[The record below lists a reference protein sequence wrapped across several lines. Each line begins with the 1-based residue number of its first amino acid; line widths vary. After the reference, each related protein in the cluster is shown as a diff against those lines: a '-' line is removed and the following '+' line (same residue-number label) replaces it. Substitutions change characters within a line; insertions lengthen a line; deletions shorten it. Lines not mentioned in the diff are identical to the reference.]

1 MNTRPTGLPTA
12 PAAGPDT
19 IGEVTS
25 DGIPP
30 ARPRVAVCGISLEA
44 STFSPALTTAAMLA
58 PRRGQEVLDAWPFW
72 RDGGALTD
80 RADWIGIL
88 QARNIAGG
96 AIPADDYAQLKA
108 EILAGLVAAVGEA
121 PLDGVVLDVHG
132 AASVVGLDD
141 MEGDLAVA
149 VRAVVGADC
158 LISSGMDLHGNVSRT
173 LAETVDLLT
182 TYRTAPHVDWQET
195 KERAARN
202 LVDRLALPP
211 GRRRP
216 AKAWVPVP
224 ILLPG
229 EMTSTR
235 QEPATSLYARVPEI
249 EALDGILDA
258 GIWIGYPWADEPR
271 NGAVVMVVGDDA
283 DLAMARATAL
293 AGELWERREEFGFV
307 APTGSFE
314 EVLATA
320 VSSPRTPYVIS
331 DSGDN
336 PTAGG
341 AGDVTWTLTE
351 LLADEGLVASGRR
364 AIYASIPDQAG
375 ALAAAEA
382 GVGADVRLTLGAR
395 VDARP
400 APPVEVSG
408 RVVSVVPS
416 DDNLEVVVRTPAVD
430 VVVTRRRRPYHLESD
445 FTRLGLDP
453 RSADIVV
460 VKIGYLEPE
469 LFDLAA
475 DWMLALTPGGVDQDL
490 ARLGHRRIRRP
501 MFPLD
506 DVSGVDPVADAV
518 LFPGDTAPTG

>member
-1 MNTRPTGLPTA
+1 MTL
-12 PAAGPDT
+12 
-19 IGEVTS
+19 
-25 DGIPP
+25 
-30 ARPRVAVCGISLEA
+30 PRVAVCGISLEA

-58 PRRGQEVLDAWPFW
+58 PRRGREVLDAWDFW
-72 RDGGALTD
+72 GDGGSLAD
-80 RADWIGIL
+80 RAEWIGVL
-88 QARNIAGG
+88 QARTIAGG
-96 AIPADDYAQLKA
+96 AIAADDYALLRG
-108 EILAGLVAAVGEA
+108 EILAGLVALVTEA
-121 PLDGVVLDVHG
+121 PLDGVVLDIHG

-173 LAETVDLLT
+173 LAETIDLLT
-182 TYRTAPHVDWQET
+182 TYRTAPHIDWHET
-195 KERAARN
+195 KERAARH

-235 QEPATSLYARVPEI
+235 QEPASSLYARVPAI

-271 NGAVVMVVGDDA
+271 NCAVVMVVGDDA
-283 DLAMARATAL
+283 DRTLAEATGL
-293 AGELWERREEFGFV
+293 ASELWRRREEFGFV
-307 APTGSFE
+307 APAGTFD
-314 EVLATA
+314 EVLAA
-320 VSSPRTPYVIS
+320 AIASPAAPYVIS

-341 AGDVTWTLTE
+341 AGDVTWTLAR
-351 LLADEGLVASGRR
+351 LLASDTLAASGKR
-364 AIYASIPDQAG
+364 AIYASIPDEMG

-382 GVGADVRLTLGAR
+382 GIGADVRLLLGAR
-395 VDARP
+395 VDDRH

-408 RVVSVVPS
+408 AVVAVVPS
-416 DDNLEVVVRTPAVD
+416 EDNLEVVVRTPAVD
-430 VVVTRRRRPYHLESD
+430 VVLARRRRPYHLEAD

-453 RSADIVV
+453 RRADIVV

-490 ARLGHRRIRRP
+490 ARLGHTRIQRP

-506 DVSGVDPVADAV
+506 DVSSVDPTAHAV
-518 LFPGDTAPTG
+518 LFPGDTAR

>member
-1 MNTRPTGLPTA
+1 MTPDASRTALPR
-12 PAAGPDT
+12 
-19 IGEVTS
+19 I
-25 DGIPP
+25 
-30 ARPRVAVCGISLEA
+30 AVCGISLEA

-58 PRRGQEVLDAWPFW
+58 PRRGPEVLDAWDFW
-72 RDGGALTD
+72 REGGSLAD
-80 RADWIGIL
+80 RAEWIGIL
-88 QARNIAGG
+88 QARSIAGG
-96 AIPADDYAQLKA
+96 AIPADDYALLKA
-108 EILAGLVAAVGEA
+108 EILAGLVARVGEA
-121 PLDGVVLDVHG
+121 PLDGVVLDIHG

-141 MEGDLAVA
+141 MEGDLALA
-149 VRAVVGADC
+149 VRAVVGPDC

-173 LAETVDLLT
+173 LAETLDLLT

-235 QEPATSLYARVPEI
+235 QEPATSLYARVPQI

-283 DLAMARATAL
+283 SLAMSEATELARV
-293 AGELWERREEFGFV
+293 LWERREEFGFV
-307 APTGSFE
+307 APTGSLE
-314 EVLATA
+314 EVLAAAIAATA
-320 VSSPRTPYVIS
+320 GPYVIS

-341 AGDVTWTLTE
+341 AGDVTWTLAE
-351 LLADEGLVASGRR
+351 LLASSDLAESGKR
-364 AIYASIPDQAG
+364 AIYASIPDAAG

-382 GVGADVRLTLGAR
+382 GVGADVRLSLGAR

-400 APPVEVSG
+400 APPVEVTG
-408 RVVSVVPS
+408 EVVAVVPT

-430 VVVTRRRRPYHLESD
+430 VILTRRRRPYHLEAD

-453 RSADIVV
+453 RRADIVV

-490 ARLGHRRIRRP
+490 ARLGHTRIRRP

-506 DVSGVDPVADAV
+506 DVSSVDPLAGAV
-518 LFPGDTAPTG
+518 LFPGDTSAR

>member
-1 MNTRPTGLPTA
+1 M
-12 PAAGPDT
+12 
-19 IGEVTS
+19 
-25 DGIPP
+25 
-30 ARPRVAVCGISLEA
+30 AVCGISLES
-44 STFSPALTTAAMLA
+44 STFSPALTTTAMLA
-58 PRRGQEVLDAWPFW
+58 PRRGREVLDAWDFW
-72 RDGGALTD
+72 HEGGSLAD
-80 RADWIGIL
+80 RADWIGVL
-88 QARNIAGG
+88 QARSIAGG
-96 AIPADDYAQLKA
+96 AIPADDYTQLKA
-108 EILAGLVAAVGEA
+108 EILSGLAATAAEA
-121 PLDGVVLDVHG
+121 PLDGVVLDIHG

-141 MEGDLAVA
+141 MEGDLARA
-149 VRAVVGADC
+149 VRAVVGPEC
-158 LISSGMDLHGNVSRT
+158 LLSSGMDLHGNVSRA

-182 TYRTAPHVDWQET
+182 TYRTAPHVDWRET

-202 LVDRLALPP
+202 LVDRLALPE

-283 DLAMARATAL
+283 DRAMAEATAL
-293 AGELWERREEFGFV
+293 AGDLWDRREEFGFV
-307 APTGSFE
+307 APTGSLDD
-314 EVLATA
+314 VLSAA
-320 VSSPRTPYVIS
+320 IASPVRPYLVS

-341 AGDVTWTLTE
+341 AGDVTWTLAE
-351 LLADEGLVASGRR
+351 LLASDELAASGKR
-364 AIYASIPDQAG
+364 AIYASIPDTAG

-382 GVGADVRLTLGAR
+382 GVGAHVRLTVGAR
-395 VDARP
+395 IDSRP
-400 APPVEVSG
+400 APPVEVAG
-408 RVVSVVPS
+408 EVVAVVPS
-416 DDNLEVVVRTPAVD
+416 EDNLEVVVRTPAVD
-430 VVVTRRRRPYHLESD
+430 VIVTRRRRPYHLELD

-453 RSADIVV
+453 RGADIVV

-490 ARLGHRRIRRP
+490 RRLGHRRVRRP

-506 DVSGVDPVADAV
+506 DVSGVDPLADAV
-518 LFPGDTAPTG
+518 LFPGDTSASAAEG

>member
-1 MNTRPTGLPTA
+1 MTSPALPR
-12 PAAGPDT
+12 
-19 IGEVTS
+19 I
-25 DGIPP
+25 
-30 ARPRVAVCGISLEA
+30 AVCGISLEA
-44 STFSPALTTAAMLA
+44 STFSPALTTAAMLS
-58 PRRGQEVLDAWPFW
+58 PRRGREVLDAWPFW
-72 RDGGALTD
+72 SAGGSLAA

-96 AIPADDYAQLKA
+96 AIPADDYAQLMA
-108 EILAGLVAAVGEA
+108 EILAGLVAAVAEA
-121 PLDGVVLDVHG
+121 PLDGLVLDIHG

-149 VRAVVGADC
+149 VRAVVGPDC

-195 KERAARN
+195 KERAVTN
-202 LVDRLALPP
+202 LVERLALPA

-235 QEPATSLYARVPEI
+235 QEPAASLYARVPGI
-249 EALDGILDA
+249 EALDGVLDA

-271 NGAVVMVVGDDA
+271 NCAVVMVVGDDP
-283 DLAMARATAL
+283 DLAMAEATGL
-293 AGELWERREEFGFV
+293 ARDLWARREEFGFV
-307 APTGSFE
+307 APTGSLE
-314 EVLATA
+314 EVLAA
-320 VSSPRTPYVIS
+320 AIASPVRPYFIS

-341 AGDVTWTLTE
+341 AGDVTWTLAE
-351 LLADEGLVASGRR
+351 LLASEELAASGKR
-364 AIYASIPDQAG
+364 AVYASLPDSHG

-395 VDARP
+395 VDDRP
-400 APPVEVSG
+400 APPVQVAG
-408 RVVSVVPS
+408 QVVAVVPGE
-416 DDNLEVVVRTPAVD
+416 DNLEVVVRTPSVD
-430 VVVTRRRRPYHLESD
+430 VIVTRRRRPYHLEGD

-469 LFDLAA
+469 LFDMAA

-490 ARLGHRRIRRP
+490 ARLGHRRVQRP

-506 DVSGVDPVADAV
+506 DVSGVDPVAGAV
-518 LFPGDTAPTG
+518 LFPGDTAS

>member
-1 MNTRPTGLPTA
+1 MTRSAL
-12 PAAGPDT
+12 
-19 IGEVTS
+19 
-25 DGIPP
+25 
-30 ARPRVAVCGISLEA
+30 PRVAVCGISLEA

-58 PRRGQEVLDAWPFW
+58 PRRGRDVLDAWDFW
-72 RDGGALTD
+72 SDGGSLAE
-80 RADWIGIL
+80 RAEWIGVL
-88 QARNIAGG
+88 QARSIAGG

-108 EILAGLVAAVGEA
+108 EILAGLVAVVEEA
-121 PLDGVVLDVHG
+121 PLDGLVLDIHG

-202 LVDRLALPP
+202 LVDRLALPE

-235 QEPATSLYARVPEI
+235 QEPATSLYARVPQI
-249 EALDGILDA
+249 EAMDGILDA

-271 NGAVVMVVGDDA
+271 NRAVVMVVGDDA
-283 DLAMARATAL
+283 ELAL
-293 AGELWERREEFGFV
+293 AEATGLARELWSRREEFGFV
-307 APTGSFE
+307 APTGALD
-314 EVLATA
+314 EVLARA
-320 VSSPRTPYVIS
+320 LSAPSGPYFVS

-351 LLADEGLVASGRR
+351 LLASEALAASGKR
-364 AIYASIPDQAG
+364 AIYASIPDAMG

-382 GVGADVRLTLGAR
+382 GVGAHVRLTIGAR

-400 APPVEVSG
+400 APPVEVAG
-408 RVVSVVPS
+408 EVVAVVPS

-430 VVVTRRRRPYHLESD
+430 VVLTRRRRPYHLEAD

-469 LFDLAA
+469 LFDMAA
-475 DWMLALTPGGVDQDL
+475 GWMLALTPGGVDQDL
-490 ARLGHRRIRRP
+490 ARLGHRRILRP

-506 DVSGVDPVADAV
+506 DVSAVDPIAGAV
-518 LFPGDTAPTG
+518 LFPGDTDR

>member
-1 MNTRPTGLPTA
+1 MTPDPSRAALPR
-12 PAAGPDT
+12 
-19 IGEVTS
+19 I
-25 DGIPP
+25 
-30 ARPRVAVCGISLEA
+30 AVCGISLEA

-58 PRRGQEVLDAWPFW
+58 PRRGREVLDAWDFW
-72 RDGGALTD
+72 RPGGSLAD
-80 RADWIGIL
+80 RAEWVGLL
-88 QARNIAGG
+88 QARSIAGG
-96 AIPADDYAQLKA
+96 AIPADDYALLKA
-108 EILAGLVAAVGEA
+108 EILSGLVATLTEA

-132 AASVVGLDD
+132 AGSVVGLDD
-141 MEGDLAVA
+141 MEGDLARA
-149 VRAVVGADC
+149 VRAVVGPGC
-158 LISSGMDLHGNVSRT
+158 LISSGMDLHGNVSRA
-173 LAETVDLLT
+173 LAESVDLLT

-202 LVDRLALPP
+202 LLERLALPP

-216 AKAWVPVP
+216 AKAWVPLP

-235 QEPATSLYARVPEI
+235 QEPATSLYSRVPRI

-283 DLAMARATAL
+283 ELAMSEASAL
-293 AGELWERREEFGFV
+293 ARDLWDRREEFGFV
-307 APTGSFE
+307 APTGSLE
-314 EVLATA
+314 EVLAA
-320 VSSPRTPYVIS
+320 AIAAPAGPYFVS

-341 AGDVTWTLTE
+341 AGDVTWTLTH
-351 LLADEGLVASGRR
+351 LLASRELAESGKR
-364 AIYASIPDQAG
+364 AIYASIPDGAG

-382 GVGADVRLTLGAR
+382 GVGAHVRLSLGAR

-400 APPVEVSG
+400 APPVEVAG
-408 RVVSVVPS
+408 EVVAVVPT

-430 VVVTRRRRPYHLESD
+430 VILTRRRRPYHLEAD

-453 RSADIVV
+453 RRADIVV

-469 LFDLAA
+469 LFDMAA

-490 ARLGHRRIRRP
+490 ARLGHHRIRRP

-506 DVSGVDPVADAV
+506 DVSSVDPLADAV
-518 LFPGDTAPTG
+518 LFPGDTSAR

>member
-1 MNTRPTGLPTA
+1 MTTDARRPA
-12 PAAGPDT
+12 P
-19 IGEVTS
+19 
-25 DGIPP
+25 
-30 ARPRVAVCGISLEA
+30 PRVAVCGISLEA

-58 PRRGQEVLDAWPFW
+58 PRRGRDVLDAWDFW
-72 RDGGALTD
+72 GEGGALFD
-80 RADWIGIL
+80 RAEWIGIL
-88 QARNIAGG
+88 QARSIAGG
-96 AIPADDYAQLKA
+96 AIPADDYATLKA
-108 EILAGLVAAVGEA
+108 EILAGLVATVAEA
-121 PLDGVVLDVHG
+121 PLDGLVLDVHG

-149 VRAVVGADC
+149 VRAVVGPDC
-158 LISSGMDLHGNVSRT
+158 LISTGMDLHGNVSRT

-202 LVDRLALPP
+202 LLERLALPP
-211 GRRRP
+211 GARRP
-216 AKAWVPVP
+216 AKAWVPLP

-235 QEPATSLYARVPEI
+235 QEPASSLYARVPRI
-249 EALDGILDA
+249 ESLDGVLDA

-283 DLAMARATAL
+283 ERAMAEATGL

-307 APTGSFE
+307 APTGTLPQ
-314 EVLATA
+314 VLRAALAAPTG
-320 VSSPRTPYVIS
+320 PYFIS

-341 AGDVTWTLTE
+341 AGDVTWTLAE
-351 LLADEGLVASGRR
+351 LLASEELAASGKR
-364 AIYASIPDQAG
+364 AIYASIPDAAG

-382 GVGADVRLTLGAR
+382 GIGADVRLTVGAR

-400 APPVEVSG
+400 APPLEVSG
-408 RVVSVVPS
+408 EVVAVVPT

-453 RSADIVV
+453 RRADIVV

-469 LFDLAA
+469 LFDMAA

-506 DVSGVDPVADAV
+506 DVSDVDPLAHAV
-518 LFPGDTAPTG
+518 LFPGDTAG

>member
-1 MNTRPTGLPTA
+1 MTRPPL
-12 PAAGPDT
+12 
-19 IGEVTS
+19 
-25 DGIPP
+25 
-30 ARPRVAVCGISLEA
+30 PRVAVCGISLEA

-58 PRRGQEVLDAWPFW
+58 PRRGREVLDAWDFW
-72 RDGGALTD
+72 RDGGALAD
-80 RADWIGIL
+80 RADWIGVL
-88 QARNIAGG
+88 QARSIAGG
-96 AIPADDYAQLKA
+96 AIPADDYALLKA
-108 EILAGLVAAVGEA
+108 EILAGLVALVAES
-121 PLDGVVLDVHG
+121 PLHGLVLDIHG
-132 AASVVGLDD
+132 AAGVVGLDD

-149 VRAVVGADC
+149 VRAVVGPDC

-173 LAETVDLLT
+173 LAGTVDLLT

-202 LVDRLALPP
+202 LVDRLALPD

-235 QEPATSLYARVPEI
+235 QEPATSLYARVPAI

-271 NGAVVMVVGDDA
+271 NCAVVMVVGDDA
-283 DLAMARATAL
+283 ELAMAEATAL
-293 AGELWERREEFGFV
+293 AGALWAQREEFGFV
-307 APTGSFE
+307 APTGTLA
-314 EVLATA
+314 EVLAAA
-320 VSSPRTPYVIS
+320 VAAPTGPYFVS

-341 AGDVTWTLTE
+341 AGDVTWTLAE
-351 LLADEGLVASGRR
+351 LLASEELASSGKR
-364 AIYASIPDQAG
+364 AIYASIPDAMG

-382 GVGADVRLTLGAR
+382 GVGADVRLVLGAR
-395 VDARP
+395 VDDRP
-400 APPVEVSG
+400 SPPVEVAG
-408 RVVSVVPS
+408 EVLAVVASE
-416 DDNLEVVVRTPAVD
+416 DNLEVVIRTPAVD
-430 VVVTRRRRPYHLESD
+430 VVLTRRRRPYHLEAD

-453 RSADIVV
+453 RAADIVV

-469 LFDLAA
+469 LFEMAA

-490 ARLGHRRIRRP
+490 ARLGHRRVQRP

-506 DVSGVDPVADAV
+506 DVSDVDPLA
-518 LFPGDTAPTG
+518 G

>member
-1 MNTRPTGLPTA
+1 
-12 PAAGPDT
+12 
-19 IGEVTS
+19 VTS
-25 DGIPP
+25 DVTVPH
-30 ARPRVAVCGISLEA
+30 RPRVAVCGISLEA

-58 PRRGQEVLDAWPFW
+58 PRRGRAVLDAWDFW
-72 RDGGALTD
+72 RAGGSLAD

-88 QARNIAGG
+88 QARSIAGG

-108 EILAGLVAAVGEA
+108 EILAGLVAAVSEA
-121 PLDGVVLDVHG
+121 PLDGLVLDIHG

-141 MEGDLAVA
+141 MEGDLAQA
-149 VRAVVGADC
+149 VRAVVGPDC
-158 LISSGMDLHGNVSRT
+158 LLSSGMDLHGNVSRV

-182 TYRTAPHVDWQET
+182 TYRTAPHVDWLET

-202 LVDRLALPP
+202 LLDRLALPA

-249 EALDGILDA
+249 EALDGVLDA

-283 DLAMARATAL
+283 DLAMAEASRLAL
-293 AGELWERREEFGFV
+293 ELWSRREEFGFV
-307 APTGSFE
+307 APTGSLD
-314 EVLATA
+314 EVLAA
-320 VSSPRTPYVIS
+320 AIASPVKPYFVS

-341 AGDVTWTLTE
+341 AGDVTWTLAE
-351 LLADEGLVASGRR
+351 LLASEELAASGKR
-364 AIYASIPDQAG
+364 AIYASIPDSAG

-382 GVGADVRLTLGAR
+382 GVGAHVRLTVGAR
-395 VDARP
+395 IDDRA
-400 APPVEVSG
+400 APPVEVAG
-408 RVVSVVPS
+408 EVVAVVPGEE
-416 DDNLEVVVRTPAVD
+416 NLEVVVRTPTVD
-430 VVVTRRRRPYHLESD
+430 VVVTRKRRPYHLEQD

-490 ARLGHRRIRRP
+490 ARLGHRRVRRP

-506 DVSGVDPVADAV
+506 DVSGVDPLADAV
-518 LFPGDTAPTG
+518 LLPGDTDGSATQR

>member
-1 MNTRPTGLPTA
+1 MTRSAL
-12 PAAGPDT
+12 
-19 IGEVTS
+19 
-25 DGIPP
+25 
-30 ARPRVAVCGISLEA
+30 PRVAVCGISLEA

-58 PRRGQEVLDAWPFW
+58 PRRGRDVLEAWDFW
-72 RDGGALTD
+72 REGGSLAH
-80 RADWIGIL
+80 RAEWIGVL
-88 QARNIAGG
+88 QARSIAGG
-96 AIPADDYAQLKA
+96 AVPADDYALLKA
-108 EILAGLVAAVGEA
+108 EILGGLVALVAEE
-121 PLDGVVLDVHG
+121 PLDGLVLDIHG

-141 MEGDLAVA
+141 MEGDLALA
-149 VRAVVGADC
+149 VRAVVGPDC

-202 LVDRLALPP
+202 LVDRLALPA

-235 QEPATSLYARVPEI
+235 QEPATGLYARVPEI
-249 EALDGILDA
+249 EAMNGILDA

-271 NGAVVMVVGDDA
+271 NCAVVMVVGDDA
-283 DLAMARATAL
+283 ALAMAEAASL
-293 AGELWERREEFGFV
+293 AGELWARREEFGFV
-307 APTGSFE
+307 APTGTLD
-314 EVLATA
+314 EVLAAAIAAPTG
-320 VSSPRTPYVIS
+320 PYFVS

-351 LLADEGLVASGRR
+351 LLASNALAASGKR
-364 AIYASIPDQAG
+364 AIYASIPDAMG

-382 GVGADVRLTLGAR
+382 GVGTDVRLVLGAR

-400 APPVEVSG
+400 APPVEVVG
-408 RVVSVVPS
+408 EVVAVVAS
-416 DDNLEVVVRTPAVD
+416 EDNLEVVVRTPAVD

-453 RSADIVV
+453 RGADIVV

-469 LFDLAA
+469 LFDMAA

-490 ARLGHRRIRRP
+490 VRLGHRRVRRP

-506 DVSGVDPVADAV
+506 DVSGVDPVAGAV
-518 LFPGDTAPTG
+518 LFPGDTA

>member
-1 MNTRPTGLPTA
+1 MTPSAL
-12 PAAGPDT
+12 
-19 IGEVTS
+19 
-25 DGIPP
+25 
-30 ARPRVAVCGISLEA
+30 PRVAVCGISLEA

-58 PRRGQEVLDAWPFW
+58 PRRGRDVLEPWDFW
-72 RDGGALTD
+72 SDGGSLAD
-80 RADWIGIL
+80 RAEWIGVL
-88 QARNIAGG
+88 QARSIAGG

-108 EILAGLVAAVGEA
+108 EILAGLVAVVEEA
-121 PLDGVVLDVHG
+121 PLDGLVLDLHG

-202 LVDRLALPP
+202 LVDRLALPA

-235 QEPATSLYARVPEI
+235 QEPASSLYARVPQV
-249 EALDGILDA
+249 EAMDGILDA

-271 NGAVVMVVGDDA
+271 NCAVVMVVGDDA
-283 DLAMARATAL
+283 ELALVEATGLAR
-293 AGELWERREEFGFV
+293 ELWSRREEFGFV
-307 APTGSFE
+307 APTGTLD
-314 EVLATA
+314 EVLSRALSA
-320 VSSPRTPYVIS
+320 PAGPYFVS

-351 LLADEGLVASGRR
+351 LLASTALAASAKR
-364 AIYASIPDQAG
+364 AIYASIPDAMG

-382 GVGADVRLTLGAR
+382 GVGANVRLTIGAR

-400 APPVEVSG
+400 APPVQVEGEV
-408 RVVSVVPS
+408 VAVVPS
-416 DDNLEVVVRTPAVD
+416 DDNLEIVVRTPAVD
-430 VVVTRRRRPYHLESD
+430 VILTRRRRPYHLEAD

-469 LFDLAA
+469 LFDMAA

-490 ARLGHRRIRRP
+490 ARLGHRRIQRP

-506 DVSGVDPVADAV
+506 DVSHVDPVAGAV
-518 LFPGDTAPTG
+518 LFPGDTAR

>member
-1 MNTRPTGLPTA
+1 M
-12 PAAGPDT
+12 
-19 IGEVTS
+19 
-25 DGIPP
+25 
-30 ARPRVAVCGISLEA
+30 AVCGISLEA

-58 PRRGQEVLDAWPFW
+58 PRRGRDVLDARDFW
-72 RDGGALTD
+72 SDGGSLAD
-80 RADWIGIL
+80 RAEWIGVL
-88 QARNIAGG
+88 QARSIAGG

-108 EILAGLVAAVGEA
+108 EILAGLVAAADEA
-121 PLDGVVLDVHG
+121 PLDGLVLDIHG

-149 VRAVVGADC
+149 VRAVVGAEC
-158 LISSGMDLHGNVSRT
+158 LISSGMDLHGNVSRA

-202 LVDRLALPP
+202 LVDRLALPA

-235 QEPATSLYARVPEI
+235 QEPATSLYDRVPRI
-249 EALDGILDA
+249 KAMDGILDA

-271 NGAVVMVVGDDA
+271 NCAVVIVVGDDA
-283 DLAMARATAL
+283 ELALTEATGLAR
-293 AGELWERREEFGFV
+293 ELWSRREEFGFV
-307 APTGSFE
+307 APTGTLD
-314 EVLATA
+314 EVLTRAVAAT
-320 VSSPRTPYVIS
+320 TGPYFIS

-351 LLADEGLVASGRR
+351 LLASEALAASGKR
-364 AIYASIPDQAG
+364 AIYASIPDAMG

-382 GVGADVRLTLGAR
+382 GVGANVRLTIGAR

-400 APPVEVSG
+400 APPVEVEG
-408 RVVSVVPS
+408 EVVAVVPS
-416 DDNLEVVVRTPAVD
+416 DDNLEVVVRTPAID
-430 VVVTRRRRPYHLESD
+430 VILTRRRRPYHLEAD
-445 FTRLGLDP
+445 FTRLGLAP

-469 LFDLAA
+469 LFDMAA

-490 ARLGHRRIRRP
+490 ARLGHRRIQRP

-506 DVSGVDPVADAV
+506 DVSAVDPTAGAV
-518 LFPGDTAPTG
+518 LFPGDTAR

>member
-1 MNTRPTGLPTA
+1 M
-12 PAAGPDT
+12 
-19 IGEVTS
+19 
-25 DGIPP
+25 
-30 ARPRVAVCGISLEA
+30 AVCGISLEA

-58 PRRGQEVLDAWPFW
+58 PRRGREVLDAWAFW
-72 RDGGALTD
+72 REGGALAD
-80 RADWIGIL
+80 RAEWIGVL

-96 AIPADDYAQLKA
+96 AIPADDYASLKA
-108 EILAGLVAAVGEA
+108 EILAGLVAAVEEA
-121 PLDGVVLDVHG
+121 PLDGLVLDIHG

-141 MEGDLAVA
+141 MEGDLALA

-158 LISSGMDLHGNVSRT
+158 LISSGMDLHGNVSRR

-202 LVDRLALPP
+202 LVDRLALPA

-235 QEPATSLYARVPEI
+235 QEPATSLYARVPGI

-271 NGAVVMVVGDDA
+271 NCAVVMVVGDDA
-283 DLAMARATAL
+283 DLAMSEATTL
-293 AGELWERREEFGFV
+293 ASELWARREEFGFV
-307 APTGSFE
+307 APTGSLE
-314 EVLATA
+314 EVLAA
-320 VSSPRTPYVIS
+320 ALASPVGPYFIS

-351 LLADEGLVASGRR
+351 LLASEELAASGKR
-364 AIYASIPDQAG
+364 AVYASIPDAAG
-375 ALAAAEA
+375 ALAAQEA
-382 GVGADVRLTLGAR
+382 GVDADVHLVVGAR
-395 VDARP
+395 VDDRP
-400 APPVEVSG
+400 APPVRVSG
-408 RVVSVVPS
+408 RVVAVVPS
-416 DDNLEVVVRTPAVD
+416 EDNVEVVVRTPYVD
-430 VVVTRRRRPYHLESD
+430 VVLTRRRRPYHLESD

-469 LFDLAA
+469 LFDMAA
-475 DWMLALTPGGVDQDL
+475 DWMLALTPGGVDQHL
-490 ARLGHRRIRRP
+490 ARLGHRRIQRP

-506 DVSGVDPVADAV
+506 DVSSVDPLVGAV
-518 LFPGDTAPTG
+518 LFPGDTAGLSGRGRP

>member
-1 MNTRPTGLPTA
+1 
-12 PAAGPDT
+12 
-19 IGEVTS
+19 
-25 DGIPP
+25 
-30 ARPRVAVCGISLEA
+30 
-44 STFSPALTTAAMLA
+44 MLS
-58 PRRGQEVLDAWPFW
+58 PRRGREVLDAWDFW
-72 RDGGALTD
+72 REGGSLAD
-80 RADWIGIL
+80 RAEWIGIL

-96 AIPADDYAQLKA
+96 AIPADDYASLKA
-108 EILAGLVAAVGEA
+108 EILAGLVAAVADA
-121 PLDGVVLDVHG
+121 PLDGLVLDIHG

-149 VRAVVGADC
+149 VRAVVGPDC

-202 LVDRLALPP
+202 LLDRLALPL

-235 QEPATSLYARVPEI
+235 QEPASSLYARVPEI

-271 NGAVVMVVGDDA
+271 NCAVVMAIGDDA
-283 DLAMARATAL
+283 DLAMAEATAL
-293 AGELWERREEFGFV
+293 ARELWARREEFGFV
-307 APTGSFE
+307 APTGSLD
-314 EVLATA
+314 EVLGAA
-320 VSSPRTPYVIS
+320 IAAPIGPYFIS

-341 AGDVTWTLTE
+341 AGDVTWTLVE
-351 LLADEGLVASGRR
+351 LLASQALAASGKR
-364 AIYASIPDQAG
+364 AIYASIPDSMG
-375 ALAAAEA
+375 ALAASEA

-400 APPVEVSG
+400 SPPATVAG
-408 RVVSVVPS
+408 TVVAVVPS
-416 DDNLEVVVRTPAVD
+416 EDNLEVVVRTPAVD
-430 VVVTRRRRPYHLESD
+430 VILTRRRRPYHLEQD

-453 RSADIVV
+453 RAADIVV

-469 LFDLAA
+469 LFEMAQ

-490 ARLGHRRIRRP
+490 ARLGHRRIQRP

-506 DVSGVDPVADAV
+506 DVSAVDPVAGAV
-518 LFPGDTAPTG
+518 LFPGDTA

>member
-1 MNTRPTGLPTA
+1 MAPHVIRP
-12 PAAGPDT
+12 
-19 IGEVTS
+19 
-25 DGIPP
+25 
-30 ARPRVAVCGISLEA
+30 PRIAVCGISLEA
-44 STFSPALTTAAMLA
+44 STFSPALTTAAMLS
-58 PRRGQEVLDAWPFW
+58 PRRGREVLDAWEFW
-72 RDGGALTD
+72 RAGGSLAD
-80 RADWIGIL
+80 RAEWIGIL

-96 AIPADDYAQLKA
+96 AIPADDYALLKA
-108 EILAGLVAAVGEA
+108 ELLAGLVAAVAQA
-121 PLDGVVLDVHG
+121 PLDGLVLDVHG
-132 AASVVGLDD
+132 AASVVGMDD

-149 VRAVVGADC
+149 VRAVVGPDC

-182 TYRTAPHVDWQET
+182 TYRTAPHVDWLET

-202 LVDRLALPP
+202 LLDRLALPL
-211 GRRRP
+211 GSRRP

-235 QEPATSLYARVPEI
+235 QEPASSLYARVPEI

-271 NGAVVMVVGDDA
+271 NCAVVMVVGDDA
-283 DLAMARATAL
+283 DLAEAEAAAL
-293 AGELWERREEFGFV
+293 ARELWERREEFAFV
-307 APTGSFE
+307 APTGSFD
-314 EVLATA
+314 EVLAA
-320 VSSPRTPYVIS
+320 AIASPVRPWFIS

-341 AGDVTWTLTE
+341 AGDVTWTLTR
-351 LLADEGLVASGRR
+351 LLASEELVASGKR
-364 AIYASIPDQAG
+364 AVYASIPDHAG

-382 GVGADVRLTLGAR
+382 GVGAHVRLTLGAR

-408 RVVSVVPS
+408 QVVAVVPGA
-416 DDNLEVVVRTPAVD
+416 DNLEVVVRTAAVD
-430 VVVTRRRRPYHLESD
+430 VVLTRRRRPYHLEQD
-445 FTRLGLDP
+445 LTRLGLDP
-453 RSADIVV
+453 RHADIVV

-469 LFDLAA
+469 LFDMAA
-475 DWMLALTPGGVDQDL
+475 DWMLALTPGGVDQHL

-506 DVSGVDPVADAV
+506 DVSGVDPLAEAV
-518 LFPGDTAPTG
+518 LFPGDTGRDRTG

>member
-1 MNTRPTGLPTA
+1 MTTDAVLP
-12 PAAGPDT
+12 DL
-19 IGEVTS
+19 
-25 DGIPP
+25 
-30 ARPRVAVCGISLEA
+30 PRVAVCGISLEA

-58 PRRGQEVLDAWPFW
+58 PRRGREVLDAWPFW
-72 RDGGALTD
+72 AAGGALAD
-80 RADWIGIL
+80 RAEWIGIL
-88 QARNIAGG
+88 QARSIAGG

-108 EILAGLVAAVGEA
+108 EVLAGLVAAVGEA
-121 PLDGVVLDVHG
+121 PLDGVVLDMHG

-149 VRAVVGADC
+149 VRAVVGPDC

-202 LVDRLALPP
+202 LLDRLALPS

-271 NGAVVMVVGDDA
+271 NGAVVMVLGDDA
-283 DLAMARATAL
+283 ALAMAEASAL
-293 AGELWERREEFGFV
+293 ASELWERREEFGFV
-307 APTGSFE
+307 APTGTLA
-314 EVLATA
+314 EVLAA
-320 VSSPRTPYVIS
+320 AIASAEAPYVIS

-341 AGDVTWTLTE
+341 AGDVTWTLARLLE
-351 LLADEGLVASGRR
+351 SEGLLASGKR
-364 AIYASIPDQAG
+364 AIYASIPDATG

-382 GVGADVRLTLGAR
+382 GVGADVRLTVGAR

-400 APPVEVSG
+400 EPPVEVSG
-408 RVVSVVPS
+408 RVVAVVPS
-416 DDNLEVVVRTPAVD
+416 EDNLEVVVRTPAVD

-453 RSADIVV
+453 RGADIVV

-490 ARLGHRRIRRP
+490 VRLGHRRVRRP
-501 MFPLD
+501 IFPLD
-506 DVSGVDPVADAV
+506 DVSDVDPLAEAE
-518 LFPGDTAPTG
+518 LFPGDTGSATQG

>member
-1 MNTRPTGLPTA
+1 M
-12 PAAGPDT
+12 
-19 IGEVTS
+19 
-25 DGIPP
+25 
-30 ARPRVAVCGISLEA
+30 AVCGISLEA

-58 PRRGQEVLDAWPFW
+58 PRRGREVLDAWEFW
-72 RDGGALTD
+72 RPGGALAD
-80 RADWIGIL
+80 RARWLGIL
-88 QARNIAGG
+88 QARSIAGG
-96 AIPADDYAQLKA
+96 AIPADDYVLLKA
-108 EILAGLVAAVGEA
+108 EILAGLVAAVAEA
-121 PLDGVVLDVHG
+121 PLDGVVLDIHG

-149 VRAVVGADC
+149 VRAVVGPDC

-173 LAETVDLLT
+173 LAETLDLLT

-235 QEPATSLYARVPEI
+235 QEPATSLYARVPAI
-249 EALDGILDA
+249 EALEGILDA

-283 DLAMARATAL
+283 DRAMTEAAAL
-293 AGELWERREEFGFV
+293 ATELWERREDFGFV
-307 APTGSFE
+307 APTGSLE
-314 EVLATA
+314 EVMEAALASQ
-320 VSSPRTPYVIS
+320 VTPYFVS

-341 AGDVTWTLTE
+341 AGDVTWTLAE
-351 LLADEGLVASGRR
+351 LLASEELAASGRR
-364 AIYASIPDQAG
+364 AIYASIPDAMG
-375 ALAAAEA
+375 ALAASEA

-400 APPVEVSG
+400 APPVEVAG
-408 RVVSVVPS
+408 KVVAVVPS
-416 DDNLEVVVRTPAVD
+416 DDNLEVVVRTATVD
-430 VVVTRRRRPYHLESD
+430 VIVTRRRRPYHLEQD

-453 RSADIVV
+453 RSADVVV

-469 LFDLAA
+469 LFDMAA

-490 ARLGHRRIRRP
+490 VRLGHRRVRRP

-506 DVSGVDPVADAV
+506 DVSGVDPLADAE
-518 LFPGDTAPTG
+518 LFPGDTAALSPDG